1 MALLL
6 LLSLTAAGA
15 FEDSLLQLQEVKTT
29 ATTDATT
36 KSRNTLS
43 GVGAKRYGTWGAQSF
58 KWNVKSKVSKYFMTQ
73 EEGHNQTTK
82 GMADLN
88 ATEDSTTS
96 SLTTRGGNTSERTG
110 KRIGTTST
118 ETTNVAPTLLQKKAD
133 EGKAQI
139 QKLAATLPKAS
150 QITTDASGVSKDY
163 TIKDKWNGT
172 NQEIKAEQNIG
183 LDAYMELEEDNQKL
197 TDKEVET
204 PELVSDRDGF
214 VKSNWSST
222 DKYTTWAAIGILER
236 MIDRATGDPYSRG
249 TDATPP
255 PKGMGFSG
263 HPGKVGVFDKGT
275 EAQIHP
281 QR

>member
-1 MALLL
+1 MWLCFRQRYL
-6 LLSLTAAGA
+6 
-15 FEDSLLQLQEVKTT
+15 VKL
-29 ATTDATT
+29 
-36 KSRNTLS
+36 KSRNWPQ
-43 GVGAKRYGTWGAQSF
+43 RY
-58 KWNVKSKVSKYFMTQ
+58 
-73 EEGHNQTTK
+73 
-82 GMADLN
+82 
-88 ATEDSTTS
+88 
-96 SLTTRGGNTSERTG
+96 
-110 KRIGTTST
+110 
-118 ETTNVAPTLLQKKAD
+118 QKKT
-133 EGKAQI
+133 QV
-139 QKLAATLPKAS
+139 
-150 QITTDASGVSKDY
+150 TTDASGVSKDY

-263 HPGKVGVFDKGT
+263 HPGKVGVFDQGKDPSPTMKAGD
-275 EAQIHP
+275 AGKDF
-281 QR
+281 RAYSGY